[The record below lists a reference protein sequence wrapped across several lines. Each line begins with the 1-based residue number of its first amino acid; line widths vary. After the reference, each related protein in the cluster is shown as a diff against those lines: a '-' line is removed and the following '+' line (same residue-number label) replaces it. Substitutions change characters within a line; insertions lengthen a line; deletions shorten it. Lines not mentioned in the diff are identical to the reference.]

1 MATIVTRSGKG
12 SALTHTEM
20 DDNFTNINTEVG
32 TKGTVSN
39 LSDLSITATDSEIDV
54 LDMSGSGSTS
64 GQILTSTGTGSV
76 PTWQDSAAGGKVL
89 QVLVGEESA
98 ITTIAT
104 TTYTDVGLSVT
115 ITPSSASSKILLQ
128 WNSQSE
134 LANLRGYSTR
144 LVRNS
149 TSVYTS
155 STSLYDMYS
164 AVNNIYVRGN
174 WIHLDSPNTTSAITY
189 KIQMAT
195 YSGSSVHFNVANS
208 STQILAMEIG
218 A

>member
-20 DDNFTNINTEVG
+20 DANFTNINTEVG

-89 QVLVGEESA
+89 QVLVGEESTS
-98 ITTIAT
+98 TTIAT

-128 WNSQSE
+128 WNSESE
-134 LANLRGYSTR
+134 LANVRGYSTR

-164 AVNNIYVRGN
+164 GVSNIYVRGN

-195 YSGSSVHFNVANS
+195 YSGSSVDFNTANS